1 LQPAPAKIN
10 KYTLTIILHY
20 CHQILWVIVQ
30 ASLTLHPLY
39 GQASNFENCIK
50 MEYSKL
56 IAVTGLTGLF
66 ELVSSKNDGAIVK
79 SLETGATQFVS
90 SRKHQ
95 FSHLE
100 SIEIY
105 TVTDNVNLVEV
116 FKAMQA
122 NADKALPDAK
132 DVAALKAYFGEVY
145 PDMDFERVYAS
156 DMKKMV
162 RWFTQI
168 QGSGIDLKLTERT
181 ENATAEV
188 VN

>member
-1 LQPAPAKIN
+1 
-10 KYTLTIILHY
+10 
-20 CHQILWVIVQ
+20 
-30 ASLTLHPLY
+30 
-39 GQASNFENCIK
+39 

-66 ELVSSKNDGAIVK
+66 ELVASKNDGAIVK
-79 SLETGATQFVS
+79 SLENGATQFVS

-105 TVTDNVNLVEV
+105 TQTDNVNLIEI

-122 NADKALPDAK
+122 NAEKPLPDAK
-132 DVAALKAYFGEVY
+132 DAAALKAYFAEVY
-145 PDMDFERVYAS
+145 AEMDFERVYAS

-162 RWFTQI
+162 RWFVQI
-168 QGSGIDLKLTERT
+168 QSAGIDLKLTERT
-181 ENATAEV
+181 AAEATEV
-188 VN
+188 VE